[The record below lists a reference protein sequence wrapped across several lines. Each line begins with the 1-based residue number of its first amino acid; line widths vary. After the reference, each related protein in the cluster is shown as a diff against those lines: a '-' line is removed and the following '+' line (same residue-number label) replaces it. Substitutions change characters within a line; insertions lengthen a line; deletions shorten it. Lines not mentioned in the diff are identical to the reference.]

1 MMNYL
6 VGRTIMSGA
15 NCWSDVGSA
24 RMPRAAVS
32 CGEEARKEA
41 FSSQVMLNHVMEEEL
56 LHLQQRAAGLGSEF
70 GPGTAQALE

>member
-1 MMNYL
+1 
-6 VGRTIMSGA
+6 
-15 NCWSDVGSA
+15 
-24 RMPRAAVS
+24 MPRAAVS